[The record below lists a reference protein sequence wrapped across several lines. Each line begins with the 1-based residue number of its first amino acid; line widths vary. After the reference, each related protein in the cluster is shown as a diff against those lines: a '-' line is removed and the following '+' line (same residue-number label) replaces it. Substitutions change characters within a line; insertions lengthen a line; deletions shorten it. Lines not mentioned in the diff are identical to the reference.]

1 MCVNG
6 NNTVSLFKKKIR
18 MFNKKEKKR
27 KEKKGGLERLN
38 EGRRIVNEI
47 IEKSILFVLCY
58 VVINRD
64 YIVLSEENE

>member
-1 MCVNG
+1 
-6 NNTVSLFKKKIR
+6 
-18 MFNKKEKKR
+18 MFNKKKRKEKKR
-27 KEKKGGLERLN
+27 KEECLERK
-38 EGRRIVNEI
+38 EGRRIINEI

>member
-1 MCVNG
+1 
-6 NNTVSLFKKKIR
+6 